1 MVNVSF
7 EGVKL
12 EFVKY
17 VFVFACFGVLNNYNV
32 CEGFVKRVSLD
43 NF

>member
-12 EFVKY
+12 EFVEY
-17 VFVFACFGVLNNYNV
+17 VFVFACFGVLNDNDV
-32 CEGFVKRVSLD
+32 CEGFVKRVFLD